1 MMHVDLKVG
10 ESIKVGDAV
19 LKLVIKSGQVVRLSI
34 DADIKIPIQR
44 VNNEKPNSLIA
55 KDYK

>member
-34 DADIKIPIQR
+34 DADKTIPIQR

-55 KDYK
+55 KDYN

>member
-34 DADIKIPIQR
+34 DADKTIPIQR

-55 KDYK
+55 KNYK